1 MPKGKPND
9 PAHPVG
15 RPRIQPTQE
24 MREQVLLCSKMGLTQ
39 EQMGKLL
46 RISGPSLRKV
56 YRAELDVGSI
66 DATMAVARNMFHMA
80 TDPDHKDSAKAA
92 MFWLQQRAPEEW
104 QKVKRVEHTGKDGG
118 AIETRIEVKQTV
130 DSRLL
135 TPDQRQAL
143 REILVAAAA
152 QQASQPAVI
161 EHQPDTEDEEDGD
174 ENEVDDGIDDDMAEE
189 K

>member
-1 MPKGKPND
+1 
-9 PAHPVG
+9 
-15 RPRIQPTQE
+15 

-39 EQMGKLL
+39 EQMSKLL
-46 RISGPSLRKV
+46 RISGPTLRKV
-56 YRAELDVGSI
+56 YRSELDVGSV

-152 QQASQPAVI
+152 QKDMKTAII
-161 EHQPDTEDEEDGD
+161 EHQPDGD
-174 ENEVDDGIDDDMAEE
+174 YDDGHIEGQDDDIG
-189 K
+189 

>member
-9 PAHPVG
+9 VANPVG
-15 RPRIQPTQE
+15 RPRTLPTQE

-39 EQMGKLL
+39 EQMSKLL
-46 RISGPSLRKV
+46 RISGPTLRKV
-56 YRAELDVGSI
+56 YRSELDVGSV

-161 EHQPDTEDEEDGD
+161 EHQAEDDGD
-174 ENEVDDGIDDDMAEE
+174 DGDDEFETNDDAVEGE
-189 K
+189 